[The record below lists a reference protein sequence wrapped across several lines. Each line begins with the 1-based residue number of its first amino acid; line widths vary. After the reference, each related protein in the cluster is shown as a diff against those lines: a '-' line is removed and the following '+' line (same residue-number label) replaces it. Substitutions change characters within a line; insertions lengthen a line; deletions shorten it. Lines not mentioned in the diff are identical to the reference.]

1 MNICI
6 KYLFVNSIRTSL
18 LVYKRHQFSAL
29 LIYNYKHYGKLAR
42 MFHRIILTKIRT
54 SSKSNFSCNLNVNE
68 QNTLFEFICIR
79 FGT

>member
-18 LVYKRHQFSAL
+18 FVYKRYQFSAM
-29 LIYNYKHYGKLAR
+29 LIYNYKHYGKLAQ
-42 MFHRIILTKIRT
+42 MFHRIILTKI
-54 SSKSNFSCNLNVNE
+54 SSKSNVSCNLNVNE

-79 FGT
+79 LGT